1 MADESGTG
9 AGDDARRLA
18 RLIERAA
25 RAVAFTGAG
34 MSTESGIPDFR
45 GPGGLWTKY
54 APIPFDRF
62 MASEEARREAWHR
75 RFATLDPMRRARP
88 NRGHRAVARLVRRGK
103 VAAVITQNID
113 GLHQASGVPAGRV
126 VELHGNASYA
136 HCLDCGRRV
145 EIEDVRRDLLE
156 HDRLPLCGSCGGIV
170 KSATVSFGEAMP
182 PEAMARAERETLAC
196 DLFLAMGS
204 SLLVYP
210 AAGFPLL
217 AKGNGARLVILNR
230 EPTELDPHADLV
242 IRAEIG
248 ATLEAATD
256 AA

>member
-1 MADESGTG
+1 MPSSSLWLPVDGRIAQRRGGGTHG
-9 AGDDARRLA
+9 GRGRDRAGDARRLA

-75 RFATLDPMRRARP
+75 RFATLDPMSRARP

-156 HDRLPLCGSCGGIV
+156 HDRLRCAGAAAASSNRRRSP
-170 KSATVSFGEAMP
+170 SARPCPRRPWRGRT
-182 PEAMARAERETLAC
+182 ETLAC

-217 AKGNGARLVILNR
+217 AK
-230 EPTELDPHADLV
+230 
-242 IRAEIG
+242 
-248 ATLEAATD
+248 ATAPVS
-256 AA
+256 